1 MMNIIYKDIYS
12 ELFEKKKNTITSIKI
27 LVGYS
32 GIDIL
37 EKLVADFPRVKIDL
51 IIGMARE
58 GIYMGDHIRYKELTF
73 TNNNVNVYYHIMTP
87 KNHIKLY
94 VFNDSYS
101 YVGSANFSKLAFSEH
116 QEELLVRVEDN
127 FNDIICKAFSKSVIC
142 TDEDKVSSFIFS
154 NSEDIPTLNSIQ
166 NEMKDKTDSIVEP
179 TQEQDKLVVVKKEIN
194 TPTNNKVSVDYYRKP
209 KLRNFPNLIRAVDW
223 RLRKDIEVTPVLP
236 KERDIRWDM
245 DGINTPASEG
255 DPHLIAT
262 NANDFRNF
270 FGTQPF
276 TLHIEN
282 EGEYE
287 TFQAHLGGNF
297 HKKLMFD
304 KKFDIY
310 QYLKGFTNIIE
321 ERPLSY
327 NDLIENNIKHLK
339 FTRLN
344 ESEYFLEVIK
354 K

>member
-1 MMNIIYKDIYS
+1 MMNIIYKDIYA
-12 ELFEKKKNTITSIKI
+12 ELFERKTNTINSIKI

-32 GIDIL
+32 GIEIL
-37 EKLVADFPRVKIDL
+37 EKLVVDFPSVKIDL
-51 IIGMARE
+51 IIGMACE
-58 GIYMGDHIRYKELTF
+58 GIYKGDHIRYKELTI

-101 YVGSANFSKLAFSEH
+101 YVGSANFSKVAFSEH

-154 NSEDIPTLNSIQ
+154 NPEDIQAINSTE
-166 NEMKDKTDSIVEP
+166 NAMKENTDFIVEP
-179 TQEQDKLVVVKKEIN
+179 TQEQDNNVVEKQEIDTTIKKTFSE
-194 TPTNNKVSVDYYRKP
+194 DYYRKP
-209 KLRNFPNLIRAVDW
+209 KLSNFPNLTRVVDW
-223 RLRKDIEVTPVLP
+223 RLRKDIEVTPILP
-236 KERDIRWDM
+236 KERDNMWDI
-245 DGINTPASEG
+245 DGVNTPASEG

-270 FGTQPF
+270 FGTKPF
-276 TLHIEN
+276 TLHVEN
-282 EGEYE
+282 EGRYE
-287 TFQAHLGGNF
+287 TFQAYLGGNF
-297 HKKLMFD
+297 HKKLMFE

-310 QYLKGFTNIIE
+310 QYIKSFTNIIE

-327 NDLIENNIKHLK
+327 NDLMGNNIKHLK

>member
-1 MMNIIYKDIYS
+1 
-12 ELFEKKKNTITSIKI
+12 
-27 LVGYS
+27 
-32 GIDIL
+32 
-37 EKLVADFPRVKIDL
+37 
-51 IIGMARE
+51 
-58 GIYMGDHIRYKELTF
+58 GIYMGDHIKYKKLTF
-73 TNNNVNVYYHIMTP
+73 TNNNVNVYYHIMTT

-127 FNDIICKAFSKSVIC
+127 FNDIICKAFSKSIIC

-154 NSEDIPTLNSIQ
+154 NSEDIPTINSME
-166 NEMKDKTDSIVEP
+166 NEMKENTDSIVEP
-179 TQEQDKLVVVKKEIN
+179 TKEQDKQVVVKKEIDTPINN
-194 TPTNNKVSVDYYRKP
+194 TVSVDNYRKT
-209 KLRNFPNLIRAVDW
+209 KLRNFPNLSRAVDW

-236 KERDIRWDM
+236 KERDIRWDI

-262 NANDFRNF
+262 NAKDFRNF
-270 FGTQPF
+270 YGTQPF
-276 TLHIEN
+276 TLHVEN
-282 EGEYE
+282 ENEYE

-297 HKKLMFD
+297 HKKLIFD
-304 KKFDIY
+304 KKFNIY
-310 QYLKGFTNIIE
+310 QYIKSFTNIIE

>member
-1 MMNIIYKDIYS
+1 MMNIIYKDIYA
-12 ELFEKKKNTITSIKI
+12 ELFERKTNTINSIKI

-32 GIDIL
+32 GIEIL
-37 EKLVADFPRVKIDL
+37 EKLVVDFPSVKIDL
-51 IIGMARE
+51 IIGMACE
-58 GIYMGDHIRYKELTF
+58 GIYKGDHIRYKELTI

-94 VFNDSYS
+94 IFNDSYS
-101 YVGSANFSKLAFSEH
+101 YVGSANFSKVAFSEH

-142 TDEDKVSSFIFS
+142 TDEDKVNSFIFS
-154 NSEDIPTLNSIQ
+154 NPEDIPTINSME
-166 NEMKDKTDSIVEP
+166 NAMKEKTDSIVEP
-179 TQEQDKLVVVKKEIN
+179 TSEQDKLIFVKKEIDTPKNN
-194 TPTNNKVSVDYYRKP
+194 TVSVDYYRKP

-223 RLRKDIEVTPVLP
+223 RLKKEIEVTPVLP
-236 KERDIRWDM
+236 KERDIRWDI
-245 DGINTPASEG
+245 DGINTPASKG
-255 DPHLIAT
+255 HPHLIAT

-276 TLHIEN
+276 SIHVEY
-282 EGEYE
+282 ESEYE
-287 TFQAHLGGNF
+287 TFQAYLGGNF

-310 QYLKGFTNIIE
+310 QYIKSFTNIIE

-327 NDLIENNIKHLK
+327 SDLIENDIKHLK

>member
-1 MMNIIYKDIYS
+1 MNMIHTNIYH
-12 ELFEKKKNTITSIKI
+12 ELFEKDKANIRSIKI

-32 GIDIL
+32 GVEIL
-37 EKLVADFPRVKIDL
+37 ESLVDDFPNAKIDL
-51 IIGMARE
+51 IIGMASE
-58 GIYMGDHIRYKELTF
+58 GIFIDNHIKYKEF
-73 TNNNVNVYYHIMTP
+73 TLNNKNVDVYYHIMTP

-127 FNDIICKAFSKSVIC
+127 FSDIICKAFSKSVIC

-154 NSEDIPTLNSIQ
+154 NFEEIPAIDSME
-166 NEMKDKTDSIVEP
+166 NEMKEKTESIVEP
-179 TQEQDKLVVVKKEIN
+179 TQEQDKLVVEKNEID
-194 TPTNNKVSVDYYRKP
+194 TLTNYTVSADHYRKP

-223 RLRKDIEVTPVLP
+223 RLKKDIEVTPVLP
-236 KERDIRWDM
+236 KERDIRWDI

-255 DPHLIAT
+255 NPHLIAT

-276 TLHIEN
+276 TLHVEN
-282 EGEYE
+282 ESEYE

-304 KKFDIY
+304 KKFNIY
-310 QYLKGFTNIIE
+310 QYIKSFTNIIE

-327 NDLIENNIKHLK
+327 NDLIENNIKYLK

-344 ESEYFLEVIK
+344 KSEYFLEVIK